1 MIDYNLPASD
11 ADPHSVPARISE
23 VSDDV
28 WVRFALAPD
37 AVAVGVQQVEVVLDR
52 RHPQVACD
60 LVLTDVE
67 IAVAHSE
74 EYAAA
79 LLAR

>member
-1 MIDYNLPASD
+1 M
-11 ADPHSVPARISE
+11 
-23 VSDDV
+23 
-28 WVRFALAPD
+28 RFVLAPD
-37 AVAVGVQQVEVVLDR
+37 AVATGVQQVEVVLDR